1 MTAKRIDPEQAH
13 QAVEAGALL
22 VCAYDDDEKCRQNLL
37 EGAIPLSQF
46 LSLEPSLPRNQRVIF
61 YCA

>member
-1 MTAKRIDPEQAH
+1 MTAKRIDPDQAH

-37 EGAIPLSQF
+37 EGAIPLSEFRELQT
-46 LSLEPSLPRNQRVIF
+46 SLPKNQQVIF

>member
-1 MTAKRIDPEQAH
+1 MTVKRIDPEQAH
-13 QAVEAGALL
+13 QALESGALL

-37 EGAIPLSQF
+37 EGAIPLSRFRQ
-46 LSLEPSLPRNQRVIF
+46 LETSTPKSQQIIF

>member
-13 QAVEAGALL
+13 QAAEAGALL

-37 EGAIPLSQF
+37 EGAIPLSELRQRE
-46 LSLEPSLPRNQRVIF
+46 SSLPRNQPLIF